1 MIKKDPIK
9 NFEEANIEN
18 QIFLNFFFRR
28 WVWNIDTFYN
38 FMFILHNNYILDN
51 ILPNKFVQVAATLD
65 IVFGRL
71 EHPVLQ
77 EKEPWP
83 CGRICKR
90 NSIQRHFLWVFKH
103 QHYPQKSKRT
113 FLHPRGGVL
122 AVSARQTCTPF
133 INIKFEYIAWSTCI
147 STAIFHFSEEKS
159 FICLVVLKASDR
171 YNGIQRCV
179 SWLHGSWSICVQSK
193 E

>member
-18 QIFLNFFFRR
+18 YIFLNFFFRR

-71 EHPVLQ
+71 EHPVL
-77 EKEPWP
+77 
-83 CGRICKR
+83 
-90 NSIQRHFLWVFKH
+90 
-103 QHYPQKSKRT
+103 
-113 FLHPRGGVL
+113 
-122 AVSARQTCTPF
+122 
-133 INIKFEYIAWSTCI
+133 
-147 STAIFHFSEEKS
+147 
-159 FICLVVLKASDR
+159 
-171 YNGIQRCV
+171 
-179 SWLHGSWSICVQSK
+179 
-193 E
+193 

>member
-18 QIFLNFFFRR
+18 LIFLNFFFRR

-71 EHPVLQ
+71 EHPVL
-77 EKEPWP
+77 
-83 CGRICKR
+83 
-90 NSIQRHFLWVFKH
+90 
-103 QHYPQKSKRT
+103 
-113 FLHPRGGVL
+113 
-122 AVSARQTCTPF
+122 
-133 INIKFEYIAWSTCI
+133 
-147 STAIFHFSEEKS
+147 
-159 FICLVVLKASDR
+159 
-171 YNGIQRCV
+171 
-179 SWLHGSWSICVQSK
+179 
-193 E
+193 

>member
-18 QIFLNFFFRR
+18 HIFLIFFFRR

-71 EHPVLQ
+71 EHPVL
-77 EKEPWP
+77 
-83 CGRICKR
+83 
-90 NSIQRHFLWVFKH
+90 
-103 QHYPQKSKRT
+103 
-113 FLHPRGGVL
+113 
-122 AVSARQTCTPF
+122 
-133 INIKFEYIAWSTCI
+133 
-147 STAIFHFSEEKS
+147 
-159 FICLVVLKASDR
+159 
-171 YNGIQRCV
+171 
-179 SWLHGSWSICVQSK
+179 
-193 E
+193 